1 MAEVG
6 EMTCTNA
13 QGLAV
18 PGLVFVAREERSEG
32 GEGADTL
39 ERFCERN
46 AGLIGESVDAGE
58 SGCSWLGVID

>member
-1 MAEVG
+1 MQAERAAGAEVVMAEAG
-6 EMTCTNA
+6 EMTCTNS

-18 PGLVFVAREERSEG
+18 PGLVFVAREERSDG

-46 AGLIGESVDAGE
+46 AG
-58 SGCSWLGVID
+58 